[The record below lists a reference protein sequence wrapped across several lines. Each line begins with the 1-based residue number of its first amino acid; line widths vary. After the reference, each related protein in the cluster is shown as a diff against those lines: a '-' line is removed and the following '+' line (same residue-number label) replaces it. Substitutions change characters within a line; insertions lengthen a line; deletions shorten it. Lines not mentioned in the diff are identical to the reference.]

1 MIVVDASL
9 VIDFLILSG
18 RDPKLSRL
26 FATQAGETFA
36 PELLDLEVTQTLRR
50 LAHRRTMPQDHATA
64 CLGLL
69 QEMRIKRRPHRPLLK
84 RIWQLRHSLTA
95 YDAAYVALAE
105 GLEAPLF
112 TRDRKLA
119 AAGGHAARIEVI

>member
-9 VIDFLILSG
+9 IIDFLILSG

-26 FATQAGETFA
+26 LATQVGETFA

-50 LAHRRTMPQDHATA
+50 LAHQRIMPRDHAAT
-64 CLGLL
+64 CLDLL
-69 QEMRIKRRPHRPLLK
+69 QEMSIKRQPHRPLLK
-84 RIWQLRHSLTA
+84 RIWQLRHSMTA

-112 TRDRKLA
+112 TRDRKFA
-119 AAGGHAARIEVI
+119 ASGVHTARIEVI

>member
-9 VIDFLILSG
+9 VIDFLIHSG
-18 RDPKLSRL
+18 RAPKISRL
-26 FATQAGETFA
+26 IATQAGETFA
-36 PELLDLEVTQTLRR
+36 PELLDLEVTQVLRR
-50 LAHRRTMPQDHATA
+50 LAHRRTMRQEHAAA

-69 QEMRIKRRPHRPLLK
+69 QEMRIKRQPHRPLLK
-84 RIWQLRHSLTA
+84 RIWQLRHSFTA

-105 GLEAPLF
+105 GLDAPLF

-119 AAGGHAARIEVI
+119 DSGVHTARVEVI

>member
-26 FATQAGETFA
+26 LATQAGETFA

-50 LAHRRTMPQDHATA
+50 LAHRRIMPQDHAAA

-69 QEMRIKRRPHRPLLK
+69 QEMRIKRQPHRPLLK
-84 RIWQLRHSLTA
+84 RIWQLRHSMTA

-112 TRDRKLA
+112 TRDRKFA
-119 AAGGHAARIEVI
+119 ASGVHTARIEVI

>member
-9 VIDFLILSG
+9 VIDFLILAG
-18 RDPKLSRL
+18 RDNRVTSL
-26 FATQAGETFA
+26 FLAQSGETFA
-36 PELLDLEVTQTLRR
+36 PELIDLEVAQALRR
-50 LAHRRTMPQDHATA
+50 WAQRSALNQDHATA
-64 CLGLL
+64 FLMSFQNLP
-69 QEMRIKRRPHRPLLK
+69 IKRLPHRPLLK

-105 GLEAPLF
+105 GLDAPLF

-119 AAGGHAARIEVI
+119 AARGNTAKIELI